1 MGCDFYRQ
9 VSLIVKSSKTT
20 TQYKIE
26 REKIYDF
33 YNDQVEYKK
42 CTLVY
47 EKNHQNLGQQKDA
60 SGFLNDTVVD
70 VHENEMSV
78 SYIKELCNKILD
90 NDFSDVISINY
101 CEHVYPRF

>member
-1 MGCDFYRQ
+1 MGIGSEAPKMGCDFYRQ

-20 TQYKIE
+20 IQHKIE

-47 EKNHQNLGQQKDA
+47 EKNR
-60 SGFLNDTVVD
+60 GFLNEIDVD
-70 VHENEMSV
+70 VEFSYT
-78 SYIKELCNKILD
+78 YIKELCNKILD
-90 NDFSDVISINY
+90 NDYIDVISINY
-101 CEHVYPRF
+101 CDEIYPRF